1 MCYQPLGKGVT
12 DAATGAHDDCPL
24 WLFVS
29 ILFHLLLILVVR
41 KDNQKHKLNLIL
53 PLFSLFSFI
62 FATYLYR

>member
-1 MCYQPLGKGVT
+1 
-12 DAATGAHDDCPL
+12 L

-29 ILFHLLLILVVR
+29 ILFHLLIILVVR